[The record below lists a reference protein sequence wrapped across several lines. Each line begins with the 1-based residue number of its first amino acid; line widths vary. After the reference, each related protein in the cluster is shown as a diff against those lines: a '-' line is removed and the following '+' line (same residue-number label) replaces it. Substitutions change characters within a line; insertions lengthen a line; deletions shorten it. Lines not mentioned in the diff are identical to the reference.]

1 MAQTERLRHQIFL
14 STDDPQTV
22 EAFNAAVEWDVQVSV
37 VASGR
42 PQYEVP
48 DLTLSEELQIV
59 WQHTNEPYSAL
70 MQSLF
75 PACAAIC
82 VAWDGLIDSLN
93 RVRL

>member
-1 MAQTERLRHQIFL
+1 LRHQIFL

-48 DLTLSEELQIV
+48 DLTPSEELQIV
-59 WQHTNEPYSAL
+59 W
-70 MQSLF
+70 
-75 PACAAIC
+75 
-82 VAWDGLIDSLN
+82 
-93 RVRL
+93 